1 MDSSDNGMPDMK
13 PKPRYKKVRW
23 MFDREIEIPE
33 EWQLSTINQIAT
45 VHGRIGW
52 KNLRSNEYV
61 KTGFPMLSVWS
72 LVENS
77 PYGID
82 FAQSVKKLTQFRYD
96 ESPEIQ
102 LHNDDVLVAK
112 DGDIGRIGFI
122 KKLSEPATVNSHV
135 VIVRTN
141 HKSINP
147 EFLYWFLKSK
157 PFQTYC
163 KAFTS
168 GTTVPLFTQKD
179 LRNFTISLPMLSE
192 QARIASILSGI
203 DALIQST
210 GEIIKKTEKLKMG
223 LMQELLTR
231 GIGHKKFK
239 KVPWLFGKKIEI
251 PEEWELRKIDEIG
264 QLVGGGTPDTTNKEF
279 WNGDILWAV
288 PTDITKL
295 QTNLIEDT
303 ERKITKYG
311 LENSS
316 ANLLPNNTILITSR
330 ATIGECAI
338 TTKPISTNQGFQSI
352 ICNYE
357 YNYLFIF
364 YLVKH
369 NRNGLLRLSYGT
381 TFLEISKRAMKKI
394 SFPIPKSIQEQTKIA
409 SILSGVDA
417 IYDLFILIK
426 ARIVSAIFLTLL
438 KLSTL

>member
-1 MDSSDNGMPDMK
+1 MLDGIDHA
-13 PKPRYKKVRW
+13 RFKKVKW
-23 MFDREIEIPE
+23 MFGKEIEIPEEWEVKTLNDSCNILDSKRIPLNSEEREKIKGNIPYYGANGVQGYVNEHLFNEELILLAEDGGYFDEFETRPIAYYISGKSWVNNHAHVLSAKPNNALKWIFYSLVHKNILPWINESTRTKLNQSDLKQIQIHMPPLAEQQKIASILSGVDALIESTQMLIEKTETLKKGLMQKLLTRGIGHARFKKVKWMFGREIEIPE

-192 QARIASILSGI
+192 QARIASILSG
-203 DALIQST
+203 
-210 GEIIKKTEKLKMG
+210 
-223 LMQELLTR
+223 
-231 GIGHKKFK
+231 
-239 KVPWLFGKKIEI
+239 
-251 PEEWELRKIDEIG
+251 
-264 QLVGGGTPDTTNKEF
+264 
-279 WNGDILWAV
+279 
-288 PTDITKL
+288 
-295 QTNLIEDT
+295 
-303 ERKITKYG
+303 
-311 LENSS
+311 
-316 ANLLPNNTILITSR
+316 
-330 ATIGECAI
+330 
-338 TTKPISTNQGFQSI
+338 
-352 ICNYE
+352 
-357 YNYLFIF
+357 
-364 YLVKH
+364 
-369 NRNGLLRLSYGT
+369 
-381 TFLEISKRAMKKI
+381 
-394 SFPIPKSIQEQTKIA
+394 
-409 SILSGVDA
+409 VDA